1 MYLHFPPY
9 APHEAAPSWQALG
22 RRAATSC
29 LGACESL
36 HRVDKMGCCSS
47 KDSVAKDGVD
57 PSDVTLQSNVAD
69 NLAHGP
75 THVDN
80 TTSQPKNQSEDQDG
94 NATGTRPNVHTVQAA
109 RSPSHSER
117 PERPDL
123 RSGRSEILADLRAG
137 ATVPPEVSSTEVGA
151 MVQPVLAYVRTSP
164 TKVQPEWRHQRQ
176 ARDAS
181 GCLRLRPASAYQ
193 PLVCVGRPHRG
204 LCSTQVFAAAAGE
217 EILHDSVTGLVGNVF
232 GTVRA
237 QLEQQ
242 QQEQPERQQRESA
255 SAPAA
260 EAPRPSILDAVG
272 QLMGSMSSL
281 FGGGKQEQEQEQA
294 QAQAQEA
301 GAQNGSS
308 PAPPSS
314 EPLDAEADAAVT
326 AFTARIFAGVR
337 EAGEEAGAAHA
348 TAQAVTP
355 GREGNAEEEAEV
367 KAQSR

>member
-1 MYLHFPPY
+1 
-9 APHEAAPSWQALG
+9 
-22 RRAATSC
+22 
-29 LGACESL
+29 
-36 HRVDKMGCCSS
+36 
-47 KDSVAKDGVD
+47 
-57 PSDVTLQSNVAD
+57 
-69 NLAHGP
+69 
-75 THVDN
+75 
-80 TTSQPKNQSEDQDG
+80 
-94 NATGTRPNVHTVQAA
+94 
-109 RSPSHSER
+109 
-117 PERPDL
+117 
-123 RSGRSEILADLRAG
+123 
-137 ATVPPEVSSTEVGA
+137 
-151 MVQPVLAYVRTSP
+151 MVQPVLAHVRASP

-181 GCLRLRPASAYQ
+181 DCLRLRPASAYQ

-204 LCSTQVFAAAAGE
+204 LCSTQVLAAAAGE

-242 QQEQPERQQRESA
+242 QQEQPERQQQESA
-255 SAPAA
+255 SAPPA

-272 QLMGSMSSL
+272 HFMGSMSSL

-348 TAQAVTP
+348 TAQAVAP
-355 GREGNAEEEAEV
+355 GREGNAEAEAEV

>member
-1 MYLHFPPY
+1 
-9 APHEAAPSWQALG
+9 
-22 RRAATSC
+22 
-29 LGACESL
+29 
-36 HRVDKMGCCSS
+36 MGCCSS

-94 NATGTRPNVHTVQAA
+94 NAAGTRPNVHTVQAA
-109 RSPSHSER
+109 HSPSHSER

-123 RSGRSEILADLRAG
+123 RSGRSEILADLRPG

-151 MVQPVLAYVRTSP
+151 MVQPVLAYVRTRP

-204 LCSTQVFAAAAGE
+204 LCSTQVLAAAAGE

-355 GREGNAEEEAEV
+355 GREGNAEAEAEV